1 MRTHR
6 IFGGRE
12 IGNGSKD
19 YDIYKDRDYIDSG
32 RELDLRVQAYIADL
46 KRLKSGAKSLYS
58 EDLARGME
66 GAEAIYNFID
76 RLDRFYE
83 VLKNEDYAYSE
94 EYYRKPRNYYY
105 SWRAFQASYN
115 SLLRL
120 DDIYLE
126 NGWENLEKALEE
138 SSYKRDYL
146 KANIERLREDYE
158 YLTNIR
164 YITKNIEDKLKVL
177 EIQRLDRDKG
187 LDNIL
192 EAIDEI
198 NYCLDAIRKEEDPEE
213 IGAIVDDVLTKLEGL
228 NHKYDYLKNLYG
240 WDAYERRVLD
250 EILESKLE
258 AIGAI
263 KDMDLEAAGEEP
275 GIKNLADLKLGQE
288 LKDLGQL
295 VDSQGQAY
303 RMDYYSS
310 IYGGFNHGS
319 KDMIKYRTEDGKNL
333 TQVLGYGEIKG
344 IYTNDN
350 EILGKYGLARGQ
362 DIRGL
367 DLEREDNNYILQEA
381 GEKVYLCTDGQELIG
396 CLITGEDTNPK
407 RMLPNSEE
415 ATIDRLNSYRLNR
428 GLDSLDY
435 SYELSILSLNHIE
448 DIYYNDIIE
457 DYEAMSTKSLEEKAG
472 NYDYTGRLETKI
484 IRHPSRA
491 FALYDSFFED
501 EEFRSALLDP
511 DLTKVGLAVS
521 STGFNLEKNGGHRQD
536 HNKKD
541 ILLMAIILN

>member
-46 KRLKSGAKSLYS
+46 NWLKAKTKGLYK
-58 EDLARGME
+58 EYLDHGME

-105 SWRAFQASYN
+105 SWRAFQASYRT
-115 SLLRL
+115 LLRL
-120 DDIYLE
+120 DNIYLE
-126 NGWENLEKALEE
+126 NGWENLERALEE

-158 YLTNIR
+158 YLTKIEW
-164 YITKNIEDKLKVL
+164 ITKGIGDKLKVL

-192 EAIDEI
+192 ESIDEI

-240 WDAYERRVLD
+240 WDAYERRDLD
-250 EILESKLE
+250 EFLERRLE
-258 AIGAI
+258 DIGSI

-310 IYGGFNHGS
+310 IYNGFIYGR
-319 KDMIKYRTEDGKNL
+319 KYIKGDGKNL
-333 TQVLGYGEIKG
+333 TQVLGRSEIEG

-350 EILGKYGLARGQ
+350 EILGRYGLARGQ

-367 DLEREDNNYILQEA
+367 DLEREENNYILQEA
-381 GEKVYLCTDGQELIG
+381 GEKVYLYTDGQELIG
-396 CLITGEDTNPK
+396 CLITGDDTDPI
-407 RMLPNSEE
+407 RMLTDDSEE
-415 ATIDRLNSYRLNR
+415 VTIDRLNSYRLNR

-435 SYELSILSLNHIE
+435 SYELSALSLNHIE

-484 IRHPSRA
+484 IRHPSRV
-491 FALYDSFFED
+491 FALYNSFSED
-501 EEFRSALLDP
+501 EELRSALLDP
-511 DLTKVGLAVS
+511 DLTEIGLAVFR
-521 STGFNLEKNGGHRQD
+521 TGFSLERNTGHRQD
-536 HNKKD
+536 HNKEDMD